1 MLQEE
6 PLLEAVER
14 FVAASGL
21 SEITV
26 GRKALNDPH
35 FVRQLRA
42 GRRCWPET
50 EQKVRAFM
58 RESSP
63 ALCTTCDH
71 RLDDTAIRACSVRDC
86 PHAQKEAA

>member
-1 MLQEE
+1 MLQTDN
-6 PLLEAVER
+6 LLKDVER
-14 FVAASGL
+14 FVAEHGV

-50 EQKVRAFM
+50 EAKVRGFM
-58 RESSP
+58 AGYR
-63 ALCTTCDH
+63 
-71 RLDDTAIRACSVRDC
+71 RA
-86 PHAQKEAA
+86 A

>member
-6 PLLEAVER
+6 PLLETVER

-50 EQKVRAFM
+50 EEKVRAFI
-58 RESSP
+58 RENAP
-63 ALCTTCDH
+63 ALCTICDL
-71 RLDDTAIRACSVRDC
+71 RLEDATIRACGQRDC
-86 PHAQKEAA
+86 PNAQKDAA